1 MASRATLRCLNCRE
15 PFIPDRYNEWH
26 QEYCTK
32 PACRRASRAE
42 SQRRWLAKNPDY
54 YRGEANCVRVRTW
67 RAAHPGY
74 WRRRPRRAR
83 RARRGGALQDLG
95 SAQPPDP
102 QLPVAFPFGSSPGLD
117 DLVSCVTVRVR
128 DALTPALQ
136 DLAFSQHLA
145 VAALC
150 GHLDDPGSGWPLQDI
165 IGTGLRRL
173 YRRAERALGVGP
185 GAISPEAQPP

>member
-83 RARRGGALQDLG
+83 RARRG
-95 SAQPPDP
+95 
-102 QLPVAFPFGSSPGLD
+102 V
-117 DLVSCVTVRVR
+117 
-128 DALTPALQ
+128 ALQ

-173 YRRAERALGVGP
+173 YRRAERALGVGS